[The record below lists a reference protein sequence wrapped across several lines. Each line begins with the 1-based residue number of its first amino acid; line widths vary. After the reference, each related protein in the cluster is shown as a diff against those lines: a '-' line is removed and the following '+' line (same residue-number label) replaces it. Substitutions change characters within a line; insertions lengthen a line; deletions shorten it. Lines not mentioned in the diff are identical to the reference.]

1 MTTDT
6 ISIEEFTKNRP
17 TLTFGSFIRS
27 MREIQEI
34 PQIKMAKM
42 MGISKSMLCDIEKG
56 RQLVSPTLAAKFAQK
71 AKIPVKASLQLALQ
85 DQLRKAKLKYTVSVA

>member
-56 RQLVSPTLAAKFAQK
+56 LSKTQKPSKEAKK
-71 AKIPVKASLQLALQ
+71 P
-85 DQLRKAKLKYTVSVA
+85 